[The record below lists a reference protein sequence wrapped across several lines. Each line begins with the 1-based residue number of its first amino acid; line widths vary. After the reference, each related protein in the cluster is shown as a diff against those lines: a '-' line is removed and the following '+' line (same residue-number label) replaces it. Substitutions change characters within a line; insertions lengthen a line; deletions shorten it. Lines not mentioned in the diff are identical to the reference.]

1 MKKIIVLFILLL
13 SLSYS
18 IKGQSGG
25 SGGTAGAQQLL
36 IPVGARSMGMNG
48 AFISGIDGIEAIY
61 YNPAG
66 IIHSSGS
73 IDAMFSYMNFIAD
86 VGLSY
91 AAVSSNLGEIGAVG
105 LSLKSL
111 DVGDIPITT
120 TQEAY
125 GTGMFFSPTLIV
137 AGLSYANFLSDNIS
151 IGTNVNVIFER
162 ILETSATGVAFDF
175 GVQYRNLADVN
186 GLKAGVVLR
195 NIGPMMKYD
204 GPDLLRVVS
213 EESDSR
219 GNQLYKVDAAGFE
232 LPAMFEIGVS
242 YEQRIADSYSFLF
255 ASSYLSS
262 SYFEDEIKL
271 AGEFNYDNLFFV
283 RGGYALSPAED
294 KYDARVFGPTFGA
307 GVHLHTV
314 FNVTVDYAYRVARF
328 FNSNHI
334 FSVKISF

>member
-1 MKKIIVLFILLL
+1 MKKIIILFILLF
-13 SLSYS
+13 SVNYS
-18 IKGQSGG
+18 IYSQSSG
-25 SGGTAGAQQLL
+25 SGGAAGAQQLL

-73 IDAMFSYMNFIAD
+73 IDAMFSYMSFIAD
-86 VGLSY
+86 IGLSY
-91 AAVSSNLGEIGAVG
+91 AAVSSNLGDIGTVA

-111 DVGDIPITT
+111 DVGDIPVTT

-125 GTGMFFSPTLIV
+125 GTGEYFSPTLIIGGV
-137 AGLSYANFLSDNIS
+137 SYANYLSENLS
-151 IGTNVNVIFER
+151 IGTNVNIIYER
-162 ILETSATGVAFDF
+162 ILETSAAGVSFDF
-175 GVQYRNLADVN
+175 GMQYRNIADVN
-186 GLKAGVVLR
+186 GLRVGAVLR
-195 NIGPMMKYD
+195 NIGPQMKYD
-204 GPDLLRVVS
+204 GPDLLRVAS

-219 GNQLYKVDAAGFE
+219 GNQFYKVDAAGFD
-232 LPAMFEIGVS
+232 LPTLFEIGVS
-242 YEQRIADSYSFLF
+242 YEQMIAERYSFLF
-255 ASSYLSS
+255 AASYLSS
-262 SYFEDEIKL
+262 SFFEDELKF
-271 AGEFNYDNLFFV
+271 AGEFNYENLFFI
-283 RGGYALSPAED
+283 RGGYALNPSD
-294 KYDARVFGPTFGA
+294 DVYDSRVFGPTFGA